1 MLSFNDCRRAWV
13 LISELLVRQLLS
25 SYGGRDSM
33 DVFSIAGNPLKVLD
47 SQFTS
52 GSTRMLQLD
61 RPQVQGNF
69 RDVHI
74 GHR

>member
-1 MLSFNDCRRAWV
+1 
-13 LISELLVRQLLS
+13 
-25 SYGGRDSM
+25 M